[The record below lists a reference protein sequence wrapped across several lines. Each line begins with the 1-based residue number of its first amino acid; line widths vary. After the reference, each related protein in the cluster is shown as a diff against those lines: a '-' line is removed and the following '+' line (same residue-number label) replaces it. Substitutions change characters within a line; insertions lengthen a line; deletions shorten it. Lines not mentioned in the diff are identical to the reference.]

1 MDWERYKAICD
12 TPDVCSRWLLE
23 QTLELVA
30 PGDLAAHVQA
40 DMARP
45 PVEKPADHRGDAA
58 TDMFAMTLSCDQVAA
73 LRQCVEQAAAAGT
86 TTSATRGRGLGGF
99 VEAWR
104 EYEQYLER
112 RQERRPGGG

>member
-23 QTLELVA
+23 QTLELVDRD
-30 PGDLAAHVQA
+30 DLAERLRA

-45 PVEKPADHRGDAA
+45 PVEKPEDHRGDAA
-58 TDMFAMTLSCDQVAA
+58 TDMFAMTLSHAQVAA
-73 LRQCVEQAAAAGT
+73 LRERMERAAAAGE

-104 EYEQYLER
+104 EHEQFLER
-112 RQERRPGGG
+112 RAGSGG